1 MTKTTAFALA
11 AALMAMGAT
20 APAFAQSYNPGDG
33 TGNELPFAFGPG
45 AVKQRSV
52 AIPPAGLVAEPR
64 QIAGSGGYDHLYAFA
79 PTPVRRHRQ

>member
-52 AIPPAGLVAEPR
+52 AIPPAGLIAEPR
-64 QIAGSGGYDHLYAFA
+64 QLAGSGQYQNLYAFA
-79 PTPVRRHRQ
+79 PTPVRHHR